1 MDVVNTDTLS
11 YWNKSPEKFLQTA
24 ENEKRYLDSCIQK
37 ILNFQP
43 FVVLVDGI
51 FGLDAEATLKADLI
65 MDVRIRQD

>member
-37 ILNFQP
+37 ILNFHP
-43 FVVLVDGI
+43 FFVLVDGI
-51 FGLDAEATLKADLI
+51 FGLEAEATLKADLI
-65 MDVRIRQD
+65 MDVSIRQY